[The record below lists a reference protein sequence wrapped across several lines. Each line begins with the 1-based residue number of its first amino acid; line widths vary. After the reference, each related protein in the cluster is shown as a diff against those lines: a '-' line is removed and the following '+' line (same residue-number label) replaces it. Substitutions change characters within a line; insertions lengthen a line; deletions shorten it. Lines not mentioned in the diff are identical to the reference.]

1 MQREGKI
8 VKDLK
13 MPKTLKQ
20 EGAGRFKDQA

>member
-1 MQREGKI
+1 MQRDGKI

-20 EGAGRFKDQA
+20 DGNGRLKDQT